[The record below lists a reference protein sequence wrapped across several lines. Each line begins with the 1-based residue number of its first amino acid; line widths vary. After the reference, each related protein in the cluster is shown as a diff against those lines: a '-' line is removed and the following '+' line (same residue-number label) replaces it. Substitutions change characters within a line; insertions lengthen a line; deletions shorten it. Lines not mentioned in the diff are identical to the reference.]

1 MKGGYFNI
9 DASGLDIDKTTN
21 QTVKG
26 LYKQALEAIKINKPA
41 FVYNTISNEYGK
53 ITPFGVFCYFV
64 SENENIILTTS
75 TKEIVVDKKDLVL
88 VRAINS

>member
-26 LYKQALEAIKINKPA
+26 LYKQALKATKINKPA
-41 FVYNTISNEYGK
+41 FVYNAISNEYGK
-53 ITPFGVFCYFV
+53 ISPFGVFCYFV
-64 SENENIILTTS
+64 SDNGNIFLTMS
-75 TKEIVVDKKDLVL
+75 TREIIVDKNDVVL